1 MNFPFP
7 GIVSFFVLDFDNKT
21 GAILS
26 ILYGKMQWI
35 LLESL
40 YKNVRQKNYSMT
52 ERSYGMYLAYFTLAA
67 LGFNA
72 LLAVYLG
79 FGFGSAL
86 AGLLIAATP
95 FLVTRFTKIK
105 FPWFV
110 YFLICLAVLIHISGY
125 IQGRYLNI
133 PNWDTLAHTVSG
145 SILAL
150 LGFILVLFMDKIRKY
165 NLDPLAIAA
174 FTAMFG
180 MVGEYLWEIYEF
192 LVDTLIGGS
201 LAGKMQADNTDTMM
215 DMIFVFL
222 PSMIIAIA
230 CYYYVQKYKKETIV
244 NEMLKDSTYF
254 KE

>member
-1 MNFPFP
+1 M
-7 GIVSFFVLDFDNKT
+7 GIL
-21 GAILS
+21 
-26 ILYGKMQWI
+26 
-35 LLESL
+35 
-40 YKNVRQKNYSMT
+40 QKNYTMT
-52 ERSYGMYLAYFTLAA
+52 DRSYGMYLAYFTLAA

-86 AGLLIAATP
+86 VGFLIAVTP
-95 FLVTRFTKIK
+95 FLVTRYTKIK

-150 LGFILVLFMDKIRKY
+150 LGFILILFMDKIRKY
-165 NLDPLAIAA
+165 NLDPLSIAA
-174 FTAMFG
+174 FTVMFG
-180 MVGEYLWEIYEF
+180 LTGEYLWEIYEF
-192 LVDTLIGGS
+192 LVDIILGGS

-222 PSMIIAIA
+222 PSLIIAIA
-230 CYYYVQKYKKETIV
+230 CYYYVRKYKKETIV
-244 NEMLKDSTYF
+244 HEMLKDSTF
-254 KE
+254 FPE

>member
-1 MNFPFP
+1 MK
-7 GIVSFFVLDFDNKT
+7 ITWHLDFLF
-21 GAILS
+21 LS
-26 ILYGKMQWI
+26 LIEKNMALSQ
-35 LLESL
+35 SL
-40 YKNVRQKNYSMT
+40 YKNIRQKNYTMA

-86 AGLLIAATP
+86 AGFLIAVTP

-192 LVDTLIGGS
+192 IVDIFLGGS

-222 PSMIIAIA
+222 PSLIIAIA
-230 CYYYVQKYKKETIV
+230 CYYYVQKYKKETIMH
-244 NEMLKDSTYF
+244 EMLKDSTF
-254 KE
+254 FPE

>member
-1 MNFPFP
+1 
-7 GIVSFFVLDFDNKT
+7 
-21 GAILS
+21 
-26 ILYGKMQWI
+26 
-35 LLESL
+35 
-40 YKNVRQKNYSMT
+40 
-52 ERSYGMYLAYFTLAA
+52 MYLAYFTLAA

-86 AGLLIAATP
+86 VGFLIAVTP
-95 FLVTRFTKIK
+95 FLVTRYTKIK

-165 NLDPLAIAA
+165 NLDPLSIAA
-174 FTAMFG
+174 FTVMFG
-180 MVGEYLWEIYEF
+180 LTGEYLWEIYEF
-192 LVDTLIGGS
+192 LVDTFLGGS

-215 DMIFVFL
+215 DMIFVL
-222 PSMIIAIA
+222 IPSIIIAVA
-230 CYYYVQKYKKETIV
+230 SWYYINKKGKEQIMENMIGESKYKI
-244 NEMLKDSTYF
+244 
-254 KE
+254 

>member
-1 MNFPFP
+1 M
-7 GIVSFFVLDFDNKT
+7 GTL
-21 GAILS
+21 
-26 ILYGKMQWI
+26 
-35 LLESL
+35 
-40 YKNVRQKNYSMT
+40 QKNYTMA

-67 LGFNA
+67 LGFNVV
-72 LLAVYLG
+72 LAVYLG

-86 AGLLIAATP
+86 AGLLIAVTP
-95 FLVTRFTKIK
+95 FLFTRYTKIK

-150 LGFILVLFMDKIRKY
+150 LGFILILFMDKIRKY
-165 NLDPLAIAA
+165 NLDPLSIAA
-174 FTAMFG
+174 FTVMFG
-180 MVGEYLWEIYEF
+180 MTGEYLWEIYEF

-222 PSMIIAIA
+222 PSLIIAIA
-230 CYYYVQKYKKETIV
+230 CYYYVRKYKKETIV
-244 NEMLKDSTYF
+244 NEMLKDSTF
-254 KE
+254 FPE